1 MCMGQEDRAILPLI
15 LLILVDTMATIH
27 WYSAYGIEEANPLMA
42 FLLDHDIIYF
52 FMVKMAVSLVG
63 IAIIHK
69 FYNKLLSKIGL
80 FVLYLAYV
88 SVFFIHLGIF
98 VSLIL

>member
-1 MCMGQEDRAILPLI
+1 MGIRDRAILPLI
-15 LLILVDTMATIH
+15 FLILVDSMATIH

-52 FMVKMAVSLVG
+52 FIVKMAVSLAG

-98 VSLIL
+98 VSLLL

>member
-1 MCMGQEDRAILPLI
+1 MGQEDRAILPLI

-27 WYSAYGIEEANPLMA
+27 WYSVYGIEEANPLMA

-52 FMVKMAVSLVG
+52 FMVKMAVSLAG

-88 SVFFIHLGIF
+88 SVFFIHLSIF